1 MRAGDEGH
9 LTAQSARPNVDSAD
23 GLCDPVVNAG
33 IVGATTVVPGKP
45 LKAVYVRGSVQGQ
58 PVTWLVDTGAECTL
72 VGSAVPGVCEL
83 TPCEVRQRPVTID
96 GKPLLF
102 QSLVRVDLCVGSS
115 VIRQHPVYI
124 VPVMKTQC
132 LLGTDVMRSLGATIS
147 IDWASGAVT
156 VGSTDASVN
165 QPQVQVGAVSA
176 PRCGRVILSRDIVI
190 PGRHEIV
197 VKGETSSEQLMGT
210 CVMYAPDDAFE
221 EKYQVVAAHVLNT
234 MKDDRQV
241 NIRLVNPGEGSIK
254 LYKGTTVG
262 HLEPVT
268 VMQESECP
276 DDTVVRQMTSESPR
290 GKAELDDIIQ
300 KLIDE
305 SDLKSLEEKERTAG
319 LLMEYRDRFPADGT
333 LGRSGVVKHEIR
345 TGDAPPRFMQP
356 TRVDHSMREHLD
368 GMVDD
373 MLRRDV
379 IRPSVSPYAAR
390 VVPVQKKDG
399 SIRFCIDYRRL
410 NADTTRDSFP
420 LPRIDDCLDAL
431 SGAKW
436 FHVMDLRS
444 GYWQQELREEDRY
457 KTAFTTHRGLFELN
471 VTSMGLKGA
480 PASFQR
486 LMMVALAG
494 LVWEICLVYLD
505 DIIVFGRT
513 FGESLERLELVLRAL
528 RRANLTL
535 HPGKCSLFR
544 KQVQFIGHVVSEE
557 GVAPDP
563 SKVSAVKHFPVP
575 KSVRGVREFLGL
587 ASYFRRFIPR
597 FADVARPLHRLL
609 ENSSRFQ
616 WTKECAASFHAL
628 KERLVS
634 APVLCYP
641 NFHNTFTL
649 TTDASDVGLGAVLT
663 QEEHGRERVVAYASR
678 SLTKVERRYSVTERE
693 CLALVWATRRFRVG
707 TF

>member
-1 MRAGDEGH
+1 
-9 LTAQSARPNVDSAD
+9 
-23 GLCDPVVNAG
+23 
-33 IVGATTVVPGKP
+33 
-45 LKAVYVRGSVQGQ
+45 
-58 PVTWLVDTGAECTL
+58 
-72 VGSAVPGVCEL
+72 
-83 TPCEVRQRPVTID
+83 
-96 GKPLLF
+96 
-102 QSLVRVDLCVGSS
+102 
-115 VIRQHPVYI
+115 
-124 VPVMKTQC
+124 
-132 LLGTDVMRSLGATIS
+132 
-147 IDWASGAVT
+147 
-156 VGSTDASVN
+156 
-165 QPQVQVGAVSA
+165 
-176 PRCGRVILSRDIVI
+176 
-190 PGRHEIV
+190 
-197 VKGETSSEQLMGT
+197 
-210 CVMYAPDDAFE
+210 
-221 EKYQVVAAHVLNT
+221 
-234 MKDDRQV
+234 
-241 NIRLVNPGEGSIK
+241 
-254 LYKGTTVG
+254 
-262 HLEPVT
+262 
-268 VMQESECP
+268 
-276 DDTVVRQMTSESPR
+276 
-290 GKAELDDIIQ
+290 
-300 KLIDE
+300 
-305 SDLKSLEEKERTAG
+305 
-319 LLMEYRDRFPADGT
+319 
-333 LGRSGVVKHEIR
+333 
-345 TGDAPPRFMQP
+345 
-356 TRVDHSMREHLD
+356 
-368 GMVDD
+368 

-444 GYWQQELREEDRY
+444 WYWQQKLREEDRY
-457 KTAFTTHRGLFELN
+457 KTAFTTHRGLFEFN

-528 RRANLTL
+528 RRASLTF

-544 KQVQFIGHVVSEE
+544 KQVQFLGHVVSEE

-641 NFHNTFTL
+641 NFHNTSTL
-649 TTDASDVGLGAVLT
+649 TQCG
-663 QEEHGRERVVAYASR
+663 QIH
-678 SLTKVERRYSVTERE
+678 
-693 CLALVWATRRFRVG
+693 F
-707 TF
+707 